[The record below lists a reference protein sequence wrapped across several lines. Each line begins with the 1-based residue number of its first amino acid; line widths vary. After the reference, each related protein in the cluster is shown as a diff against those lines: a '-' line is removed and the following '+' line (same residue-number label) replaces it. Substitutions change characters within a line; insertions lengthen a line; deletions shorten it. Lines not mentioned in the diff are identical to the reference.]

1 MGARRRTLL
10 LGFVVALFLGF
21 AIYFRLWA
29 IDNESFSADDREVL
43 RKQFERANLEAMD
56 ESAEWRMKYDTEVEK
71 SRLFQD
77 ELLKVCHHCLKSESG
92 KDVVGPIA
100 LSFKDFHYQGA
111 VFSEKEVKAS
121 LTSATKRFAVLQKE
135 NMSLQ
140 KQVESLKQQI
150 GAKEQHCNCNRS
162 PIQHQQ

>member
-10 LGFVVALFLGF
+10 LGFVVALFLGV

-56 ESAEWRMKYDTEVEK
+56 ESAEWRMKYDGEVEK
-71 SRLFQD
+71 CRLFQD
-77 ELLKVCHHCLKSESG
+77 ELLK
-92 KDVVGPIA
+92 
-100 LSFKDFHYQGA
+100 
-111 VFSEKEVKAS
+111 VKAS
-121 LTSATKRFAVLQKE
+121 LTSATKRLAMLQKE

-140 KQVESLKQQI
+140 KQLESLKQQI
-150 GAKEQHCNCNRS
+150 GAKEQHCNCNQS
-162 PIQHQQ
+162 STQHQQ

>member
-10 LGFVVALFLGF
+10 LGFVVALFLGV

-29 IDNESFSADDREVL
+29 IDNESFSTDDREVL

-56 ESAEWRMKYDTEVEK
+56 ESAEWRMKYDREVEK
-71 SRLFQD
+71 SRLVQD
-77 ELLKVCHHCLKSESG
+77 ELL
-92 KDVVGPIA
+92 
-100 LSFKDFHYQGA
+100 
-111 VFSEKEVKAS
+111 
-121 LTSATKRFAVLQKE
+121 KE

-150 GAKEQHCNCNRS
+150 GAKEQHCNCNQS
-162 PIQHQQ
+162 SIQHQQ